1 MMKLQFF
8 KVCSVSVFVLFTLI
22 ASISA
27 QDTEPINISIWFHSA
42 GTQEGAA
49 TLARLEEY
57 TAKHDDI
64 DIQVIRISAESY
76 TEQVRLATYGASVVG
91 ELPCLLDFDGPN
103 MYSYAWQG
111 LLKPLDDYITD
122 EIRADFLPSIIQQG
136 TYSDGHLYSLGQ
148 YDSGLGIWGNHRH
161 LEEAG
166 MRIPTLDEP
175 WTLEEFEEVL
185 AALSNRPDVDYALDL
200 TLQAFPNEAY
210 PYFYMPILLSFGAD
224 LIDREDYQSADGVLN
239 STEAVMAFDT
249 LRDWKD
255 KGYIVPHDTLNEPFI
270 EGRVSLAWV
279 GHWMYRAFE
288 DALGPDLILLP
299 VVDFG
304 QGPYTG
310 MGSWNWGITTACEH
324 PDEAWQ
330 VLQEILSPEVILRTT
345 NDNGAVPARLSA
357 LEQSEL
363 YLVDGPLYLYVE
375 QNLAGFTVPRPITP
389 AYPVISQAF
398 AEATMNILLRDGN
411 IQVSLDEA
419 VRLIDANIEA
429 NGGYR

>member
-1 MMKLQFF
+1 MKTHFCRIFF
-8 KVCSVSVFVLFTLI
+8 AFFFLLSTQTALVKAQETDPIIISV
-22 ASISA
+22 
-27 QDTEPINISIWFHSA
+27 WFHSV

-49 TLARLEEY
+49 TLARLEEFM
-57 TAKHDDI
+57 AAQDDI
-64 DIQVIRISAESY
+64 DLQISRISEESY
-76 TEQVRLATYGASVVG
+76 TEQVRLATFGASVVG
-91 ELPCLLDFDGPN
+91 DLPCLLDFDGPN

-111 LLKPLDDYITD
+111 LLIPLDDYVTED
-122 EIRADFLPSIIQQG
+122 MQADFLPSVIQQG

-148 YDSGLGIWGNHRH
+148 YDSGLGVWGNRRH
-161 LEEAG
+161 LEAADV
-166 MRIPTLDEP
+166 RIPTVAAP
-175 WTLEEFEEVL
+175 WTLQEFEGVL
-185 AALSNRPDVDYALDL
+185 EALTNLPDVDYALDL
-200 TLQAFPNEAY
+200 TLQSIPNEAY

-224 LIDREDYQSADGVLN
+224 FIDRSDYQSADGVLN
-239 STEAVMAFDT
+239 SPEAVTAFQT
-249 LRDWKD
+249 LRRWKD
-255 KGYIVPHDTLNEPFI
+255 EGYIVPHDTLNQSFI

-288 DALGPDLILLP
+288 DTLGDDLLLLP

-304 QGPYTG
+304 QGAYTG
-310 MGSWNWGITTACEH
+310 MGSWNWGITTACDH

-330 VLQEILSPEVILRTT
+330 VLQEILSPEVVLATT

-363 YLVDGPLYLYVE
+363 YQVGGPLYLYVE

-389 AYPVISQAF
+389 AYPVISRAF
-398 AEATMNILLRDGN
+398 AEAAMNILLLDGN

-419 VRLIDANIEA
+419 VRLIDADIQA